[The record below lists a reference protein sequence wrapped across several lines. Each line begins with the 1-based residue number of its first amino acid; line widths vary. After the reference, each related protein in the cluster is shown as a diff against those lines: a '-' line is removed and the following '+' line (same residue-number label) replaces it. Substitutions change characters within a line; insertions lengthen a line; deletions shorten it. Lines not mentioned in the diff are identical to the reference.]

1 MYLVNY
7 KEYCEF
13 LNSENI
19 SFNRAVITTTPCIVE
34 FRRGEI
40 LKAKVEVVDKSVYKW
55 NNIYGLKNFKESRN
69 KYWIR
74 GKERVRV
81 DAVQ

>member
-1 MYLVNY
+1 MYLVDY
-7 KEYCEF
+7 KEFTSF
-13 LNSENI
+13 LTSESI
-19 SFNRAVITTTPCIVE
+19 TFNQAVITTVPCIVE
-34 FRRGEI
+34 FRRKEI

>member
-19 SFNRAVITTTPCIVE
+19 AFNRAVITTTPCIVE

>member
-7 KEYCEF
+7 KEYCDF

-19 SFNRAVITTTPCIVE
+19 AFNQAVITTVPCIVE

-55 NNIYGLKNFKESRN
+55 NNIYGLKNFKESLN

-74 GKERVRV
+74 GKEWVL
-81 DAVQ
+81 